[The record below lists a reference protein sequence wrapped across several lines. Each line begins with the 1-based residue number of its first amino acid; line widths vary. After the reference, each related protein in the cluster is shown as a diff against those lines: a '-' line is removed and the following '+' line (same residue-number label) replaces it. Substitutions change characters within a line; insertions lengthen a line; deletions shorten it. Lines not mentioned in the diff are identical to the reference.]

1 MKKNK
6 KKNKTTKF
14 RLNAIFFTVF
24 VMFTIL
30 VLRLGYVQ
38 IVKGQEYKAAS
49 EATTTTKYTWNAPR
63 GIIYDRN
70 GKQLVE
76 NDPIYTLTYTDSAD
90 TSDMST
96 YDIAEKLAELVE
108 IDIADVKDRDKKDYW
123 IMKNSDEAL
132 EKITDDELSK
142 LEDKE
147 VYKLQLERITDDEI
161 NSLSAAEVEVYKI
174 KAILD
179 SSSASVKRIKEGLT
193 TEEFALVN
201 EHLADLPG
209 IDVKLDSQRSYV
221 YDNTLRQIFGS
232 IAQIPEE
239 SADEYTAA
247 GYDLSDLVGKSFLEL
262 QYESVL
268 RGTKEEQSYTQDRT
282 GSVTDSVTTSTG
294 QTGKDLVLTVDIDL
308 QQQVDAI
315 VQEELSKET
324 TAEAAYVVMMDPKT
338 GEILSLSGKR
348 RDGSKI
354 TEETYGTIYNSYA
367 MGSAVKGAT
376 VLTGYQTGV
385 ISPGDTFYDAPIT
398 IGGLKKKSW
407 QNMGTIND
415 LTALERS
422 SNVYMFH
429 IAMKIGGYNYSS
441 KSGFRDPETAYET
454 MRKYFSEFG
463 LGVETGIDLPSE
475 GTGYN
480 GGVQKL
486 GNLMDLA
493 IGQFDT
499 YTPLQLAQYVSTI
512 ANDGVRMQPH
522 LMKEIRD
529 PNHDTDETGEV
540 IEKFE
545 SNALNKV
552 SMSQKN
558 IERVQEGFHRVM
570 TGSQGTAASTFRGAS
585 YDPAGKTGTAQ
596 VWNGSGYNYN
606 LTLVGY
612 APYENPEVAMA
623 VVVTNVRN
631 GSSVINKNIGKRI
644 LDAYFTDEADQADE
658 ADQTA
663 NADETEE

>member
-24 VMFTIL
+24 VMFTTL

-49 EATTTTKYTWNAPR
+49 EATTTTTYTWNAPR
-63 GIIYDRN
+63 GIIYDRDGN
-70 GKQLVE
+70 VLVE

-96 YDIAEKLAELVE
+96 YEIAEKLAELVE
-108 IDIADVKDRDKKDYW
+108 IDITDVKDRDKKDYW
-123 IMKNSDEAL
+123 IMKNSTEAL
-132 EKITDDELSK
+132 EKVTDDELSE

-147 VYKLQLERITDDEI
+147 IYKLQLERITDDEI
-161 NSLSAAEVEVYKI
+161 NSLTDAEIKVYKI

-193 TEEFALVN
+193 TEEFAKVN
-201 EHLADLPG
+201 EHLDTLPG

-221 YDNTLRQIFGS
+221 YENTLRQIFGS

-294 QTGKDLVLTVDIDL
+294 QTGKDLVLTIDIDL

-315 VQEELSKET
+315 VEEELAKES
-324 TAEAAYVVMMDPKT
+324 TAESAYVVMMDPTT

-348 RDGSKI
+348 RDGGKI

-385 ISPGDTFYDAPIT
+385 ISPGDTFVDAPIT
-398 IGGLKKKSW
+398 IGSTTKKSW
-407 QNMGTIND
+407 QTMGLIND

-429 IAMKIGGYNYSS
+429 IAMKIAGYNYST

-454 MRKYFSEFG
+454 MRKYFAEFG

-529 PNHDTDETGEV
+529 PNHSTDETGEV
-540 IEKFE
+540 IEEFE
-545 SNALNKV
+545 ATALNTV
-552 SMSQKN
+552 SMSKEY

-570 TGSQGTAASTFRGAS
+570 TGSQGTAASTFRSAS

-612 APYENPEVAMA
+612 APYDNPEVAMS
-623 VVVTNVRN
+623 VVVTNVGN

-644 LDAYFTDEADQADE
+644 LDAYFADDADQADD
-658 ADQTA
+658 AD
-663 NADETEE
+663 DTEE